1 MPNHSKTEPIEIG
14 LSKLSLIEWIPS
26 SKEKK
31 IVQMLVF
38 KPFVHDVIILLNFQ
52 NLLNELDGNIAVVQ
66 RDIPKITPFLSEY
79 GDYM

>member
-1 MPNHSKTEPIEIG
+1 
-14 LSKLSLIEWIPS
+14 
-26 SKEKK
+26 
-31 IVQMLVF
+31 MLVF